1 MSFPKPFKNRGRYQ
15 PKTRIN
21 ERIRAREVRVVDA
34 DGKQLGVLAKQD
46 AINLAKQRG
55 VDLVEV
61 AATARPP
68 VCRLVDFGKYRYEQS
83 KKEKETKKHQHSNKV
98 KEVQL
103 SMNIDPHDLKF
114 KLGHTVDFLCDDFK
128 VKITLR
134 FRGREN
140 AHKEIGVDLVKQFIS
155 DLSKWGTP
163 DFPPKIVGRGLNC
176 MVSPLPKVKRAQNP
190 RGGSDKA
197 TQGESAA
204 SDQSAAT
211 KPERVATHAAEGP
224 APEGFE
230 SSPFAGIEL
239 ESAAGEA

>member
-1 MSFPKPFKNRGRYQ
+1 M
-15 PKTRIN
+15 
-21 ERIRAREVRVVDA
+21 RVVDA
-34 DGKQLGVLAKQD
+34 DGSQLGVLTRQD
-46 AINLAKQRG
+46 AINLARQRG

-114 KLGHTVDFLCDDFK
+114 KLDHTVDFLCDDFK

-140 AHKEIGVDLVKQFIS
+140 AHREIGVDLVKRFIN
-155 DLSKWGTP
+155 DLSKWGSP
-163 DFPPKIVGRGLNC
+163 DFPPKVVGRGLNC
-176 MVSPLPKVKRAQNP
+176 MISPLPKVKRAPNP
-190 RGGSDKA
+190 RAAEKSTQPDLAVVDKA
-197 TQGESAA
+197 V
-204 SDQSAAT
+204 DQKT
-211 KPERVATHAAEGP
+211 ERVSTNAVEAG

-230 SSPFAGIEL
+230 NNPFASIEL
-239 ESAAGEA
+239 ESNAGEA

>member
-1 MSFPKPFKNRGRYQ
+1 LSFPKPFRNRGRYQ

-114 KLGHTVDFLCDDFK
+114 KLDHTVDFLCDDFK

-140 AHKEIGVDLVKQFIS
+140 AHKEIGVDLVKRFIS
-155 DLSKWGTP
+155 DLSQWGTP
-163 DFPPKIVGRGLNC
+163 DFPPKVVGRGLNC
-176 MVSPLPKVKRAQNP
+176 MVSPLPKVKRAPNP
-190 RGGSDKA
+190 RAAEKA
-197 TQGESAA
+197 THAESAETN
-204 SDQSAAT
+204 QSAPN
-211 KPERVATHAAEGP
+211 KPERVATNAAEGA

-239 ESAAGEA
+239 ESTTGEA

>member
-1 MSFPKPFKNRGRYQ
+1 MSFPKPFKNRGRHQ

-34 DGKQLGVLAKQD
+34 DGNQLGVLAKQD

-83 KKEKETKKHQHSNKV
+83 KKEKEAKKHQQSNKV

-114 KLGHTVDFLCDDFK
+114 KLDHTVDFLCDDFK

-140 AHKEIGVDLVKQFIS
+140 AHKEIGVDLVKQFIT

-163 DFPPKIVGRGLNC
+163 DFPPKVVGRGLNC
-176 MVSPLPKVKRAQNP
+176 MISPLPKVKRAPNP
-190 RGGSDKA
+190 RVVEKPAQSD
-197 TQGESAA
+197 
-204 SDQSAAT
+204 SDDAEKTANHKT
-211 KPERVATHAAEGP
+211 DRVAINAMEEG
-224 APEGFE
+224 APEGYAT
-230 SSPFAGIEL
+230 SPFAEIEL
-239 ESAAGEA
+239 ESTAGEV